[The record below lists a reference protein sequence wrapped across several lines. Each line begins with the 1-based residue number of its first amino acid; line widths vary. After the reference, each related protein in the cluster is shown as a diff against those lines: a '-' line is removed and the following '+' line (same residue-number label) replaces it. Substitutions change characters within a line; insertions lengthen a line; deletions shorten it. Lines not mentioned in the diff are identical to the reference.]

1 MSISSRFVRRPVA
14 TTLLSVGL
22 SLLGMLGF
30 HMLPVASLPQI
41 DFPTITVTA
50 KQAGAS
56 PEVMAATVAT
66 PLERHL
72 GRLAGVSQITST
84 STLGSSQVTL
94 QFDIDRDINGA
105 ARDVQG
111 AINASMTSLP
121 KGLQSNPTY
130 RIVNPADAP
139 VMALALTSK
148 TMPLG
153 KVYDAADSLLGQK
166 LLQIEGVGSV
176 TLGGSAQ
183 PAVRVEVNP
192 LQLAHYDLGLNDVRQ
207 TIQASNLN
215 RPKGILE
222 DRDQLWYVQADDQLK
237 LAADY
242 LPLIV
247 RYADKSAVRISDV
260 AEVKDAVLDINNA
273 GYYSQQPAVL
283 ILIFKKPNA
292 NVIDTIARVK
302 QILPQLKDSLPP
314 AIEIH
319 PAVDRSQT
327 IKASIAEIE
336 HSMIIAVILVILV
349 VFVFLR
355 NGRATLIP
363 AITVP
368 ISMLGTF
375 ALMYAS
381 GFSINNISLM
391 ALTVAVGFVVD
402 DTIVVLETISRRM
415 ELGQSP
421 LYAAVRGAKEVSMT
435 VVSMSLSLVAVF
447 LPILMMGGIVG
458 RLFNEFALTLTY
470 AILISML
477 VSLTTTPMLCAWWL
491 KSRNRS
497 AQHSAE
503 DWTDQ
508 DPQDAAHDRAAYDQA
523 PHDHSVHAVQAVREH
538 QQVHDFQ
545 QQQQQQQQHCNLR
558 GVWHTFSMRYQQAL
572 SLALRYK
579 GTTLLLFL
587 LTICMNIYLYVV
599 VPKGFFPQ
607 QDTGLMIGTLVADQ
621 NISFEA
627 MNRKLKRYIGVIEK
641 DPAVGRAI
649 GMTGISAGMNRANL
663 FIALKPLSRREDS
676 PDQVMARLRQSLAT
690 EPGAQLSI
698 IPVQDILV
706 GGRISFA
713 SYQYTLQSDDL
724 NSLRTWTPKIEAA
737 FAQLPA
743 LVDVSS
749 DQDIKAL
756 KTQLDFDH
764 DKMAQ
769 LGITQQ
775 QADEVLND
783 AFAQRQIST
792 IYNPMNQYQV
802 VMEVAPQFS
811 ETVQA
816 LNHLYVQSKDAKSIA
831 LSAFSQ
837 WRAQSS
843 TLSVNHQGLLP
854 ATTLTFNLRP
864 GYALSDATEQIENV
878 MQDLGVPSNIHDSFQ
893 GTAQVFQSSLSSQ
906 PLLILAALLVIYIVL
921 GILYES
927 FVHPLTILS
936 TLPSAGL
943 GALLALMLFD
953 MAFDVIS
960 LIAVLLLVGIVKKN
974 AIMMIDVA
982 LTLQRQHQLSAEQAI
997 RAAAM
1002 LRFRPIMM
1010 TTLVAMFAALPL
1022 ALGRGEGAEL
1032 HVPLGVS
1039 IVGGLLIS
1047 QVLTVLTIPVIYVYM
1062 DQFSQWSNAKLQK
1075 LPSLSAMQIKN
1086 SRGKNSRG
1094 KNHD

>member
-1 MSISSRFVRRPVA
+1 MSISSHFIRHPVA
-14 TTLLSVGL
+14 TTLLSLGL
-22 SLLGMLGF
+22 SLLGMLAF
-30 HMLPVASLPQI
+30 HLLPVASLPQI

-66 PLERHL
+66 PLERQL
-72 GRLAGVSQITST
+72 GRLSGVSQITSS

-111 AINASMTSLP
+111 AINASMAMLP
-121 KGLQSNPTY
+121 TGLQSNPTY
-130 RIVNPADAP
+130 RIVNPAEAP
-139 VMALALTSK
+139 VMALTLTSK
-148 TMPLG
+148 TMPLA
-153 KVYDAADSLLGQK
+153 KIYDAADSILGQK

-183 PAVRVEVNP
+183 PAVRVEANP
-192 LQLAHYDLGLNDVRQ
+192 LQLAHYGLGLDDIRK
-207 TIQASNLN
+207 TIQANNSKI
-215 RPKGILE
+215 PQGITE
-222 DRDQLWYVQADDQLK
+222 DRDQQWQIQSEDQLK
-237 LAADY
+237 QAADY
-242 LPLIV
+242 LPLIL
-247 RYADKSAVRISDV
+247 RYEDRAAIRLSDV

-292 NVIDTIARVK
+292 NVIDTIERVK
-302 QILPQLKDSLPP
+302 QLLPQFKDTLPP

-319 PAVDRSQT
+319 NAVDRSQT

-336 HSMIIAVILVILV
+336 HSMIVAVILVILV

-363 AITVP
+363 AITIP

-391 ALTVAVGFVVD
+391 ALTVAAGFVVD
-402 DTIVVLETISRRM
+402 DSIVVLEAISRRM
-415 ELGQSP
+415 EAGQTP
-421 LYAAVRGAKEVSMT
+421 INAAVRGAKEVSMT

-491 KSRNRS
+491 KKINATPQPQPDVIPSKSLYTLSRR
-497 AQHSAE
+497 
-503 DWTDQ
+503 
-508 DPQDAAHDRAAYDQA
+508 Y
-523 PHDHSVHAVQAVREH
+523 
-538 QQVHDFQ
+538 F
-545 QQQQQQQQHCNLR
+545 NLR
-558 GVWHTFSMRYQQAL
+558 SIWQRINTRYQQAL
-572 SLALRYK
+572 ALALRFK
-579 GTTLLLFL
+579 GTTLLLFM
-587 LTICMNIYLYVV
+587 LTICCNIYLYVV

-627 MNRKLKRYIGVIEK
+627 MNRKLKHYIGVIEK
-641 DPAVGRAI
+641 DPAVERAV
-649 GMTGISAGMNRANL
+649 GMTGISEMNRANL
-663 FIALKPLSRREDS
+663 FIALKPLSRRQDS
-676 PDQVMARLRQSLAT
+676 PDQVMARLRQSLAA
-690 EPGAQLSI
+690 EPGVQLSI

-713 SYQYTLQSDDL
+713 SYQYTLQADDL
-724 NSLRTWTPKIEAA
+724 NMLRTWIPQIEAA
-737 FAQLPA
+737 FSELPA

-749 DQDIKAL
+749 DQNIKAL
-756 KTQLDFDH
+756 QTQLIFDH

-792 IYNPMNQYQV
+792 IYNRMNQYQV
-802 VMEVAPQFS
+802 VMEVAPQYA

-816 LNHLYVQSKDAKSIA
+816 LNHIYVKNSAANAIP

-837 WRAQSS
+837 WHAQSS

-864 GYALSDATEQIENV
+864 GYALSDATQQVEKV
-878 MQDLGVPSNIHDSFQ
+878 MQDLGVPSAIHGSFQ
-893 GTAQVFQSSLSSQ
+893 GTAQVFKSSLSSQ

-936 TLPSAGL
+936 TLPAAGL
-943 GALLALMLFD
+943 GALLALMLFN

-982 LTLQRQHQLSAEQAI
+982 LTLQRQQQLNAEQAI
-997 RAAAM
+997 TQAAI

-1010 TTLVAMFAALPL
+1010 TTLVAMFGALPL

-1047 QVLTVLTIPVIYVYM
+1047 QILTVLTTPVIYVYM
-1062 DQFSQWSNAKLQK
+1062 DRFSQWSNAKLQK
-1075 LPSLSAMQIKN
+1075 FPSLSAMNIKN
-1086 SRGKNSRG
+1086 SRGRKS
-1094 KNHD
+1094 